1 MEYKDWLVAIY
12 DKFCEKE
19 KIKYPTKKIK
29 ELSFKQITKLIV
41 AILFLLIGISMYI
54 YGLLKSES
62 RILIVGLLAEL
73 IMLVICSTEKMDI
86 RIFKNRISVLEEVL
100 KEEEL
105 NNEISIKKIEKDS
118 RGILSKIQDQN
129 ILNLLGMLGSFIGA
143 IGITTI
149 IQKSSE
155 GVILIIALGTI
166 LLLAILMGIYFILT
180 SIPITKTSKKKQ
192 LNGLLKIL
200 IVYRGYN

>member
-166 LLLAILMGIYFILT
+166 LLLAILTGIYFLLT